1 MFKFCVDD
9 LRKLL
14 SDKDHTINF
23 CFHLIRSRYKIIVVS
38 YFILIRDEL
47 RKETLQ
53 LASEGKSGQ
62 GASYSGA
69 TKPVPDIRTT
79 ELAAAQEKLNE
90 LERKKEEMLR
100 PCSPASLLH
109 KLEEAKSKTDD
120 ESESGEQIVSRQ
132 GD

>member
-23 CFHLIRSRYKIIVVS
+23 CFHLIRSRYKS
-38 YFILIRDEL
+38 NCSFIRDEL

-100 PCSPASLLH
+100 SCSPASLLH

>member
-23 CFHLIRSRYKIIVVS
+23 CFHLIR
-38 YFILIRDEL
+38 
-47 RKETLQ
+47 
-53 LASEGKSGQ
+53 GKSGQ

-100 PCSPASLLH
+100 SCSPASLLH

>member
-1 MFKFCVDD
+1 MFVIFRDICSVDD

-53 LASEGKSGQ
+53 LARENLDKE
-62 GASYSGA
+62 
-69 TKPVPDIRTT
+69 PRIV
-79 ELAAAQEKLNE
+79 ELRNQVRLST
-90 LERKKEEMLR
+90 R
-100 PCSPASLLH
+100 PFS
-109 KLEEAKSKTDD
+109 
-120 ESESGEQIVSRQ
+120 V
-132 GD
+132 